1 MVTRDYYAILGVA
14 QGASLAEI
22 KKAFRAKALQ
32 LHPDQGGN
40 DEDFR
45 QLQEAF
51 QHVISN
57 QPATTD
63 PAIGYDP
70 FYDPFTDPDYHKHTF
85 FAPENDSI
93 ANFERSIRAN
103 GCKICEG
110 RGVISKWV
118 DPSKGLMGREERFC
132 RCQIVQ

>member
-1 MVTRDYYAILGVA
+1 MADYYAILGVA
-14 QGASLAEI
+14 REATASEI

-32 LHPDQGGN
+32 LHPDQGGS
-40 DEDFR
+40 DKAFL

-51 QHVISN
+51 QYLITN
-57 QPATTD
+57 QPAD
-63 PAIGYDP
+63 VSIGYDP
-70 FYDPFTDPDYHKHTF
+70 YYDPFTDPDYHKHTF

-103 GCKICEG
+103 GCKICDG

-118 DPSKGLMGREERFC
+118 DPSKGLTGREERFC